1 MVYPVFTHFIFASFS
16 IFPKREN
23 IEAIGER
30 LNRQLQVP
38 RQNAFGKLT
47 WKA

>member
-1 MVYPVFTHFIFASFS
+1 MVFN
-16 IFPKREN
+16 KREN

-38 RQNAFGKLT
+38 RQNALKITSPDKLSSREL
-47 WKA
+47 